1 MRFSVI
7 IPCYNCEKT
16 LEETVESVLN
26 SGLYDFEIVLVDD
39 GSTDGTAALCDRL
52 CEKHGEIRRLHQ
64 QNAGVSAARN
74 RGIDEA
80 RGDYIW
86 FVDSDDTVMPLDTDQ
101 IKDAL
106 QKDEDCIMF
115 GMVFSYERNDRIIM
129 RESLSSGRRF
139 EMTPQTMGELF
150 PMLFRANYFSA
161 IWNKI
166 IRREVLLNNNIR
178 FDPELINYE
187 DLHFSLLLL
196 ACCEKVSVLPETY
209 YLYKNV
215 FGLDHTVERISRIN
229 DVMAYTDKV
238 VEPIYALDKKLRDNG
253 DPPILKMR
261 EIVLALYM
269 EAAYFKFKTANRK
282 QLEAVCK
289 AVQCNENIK
298 REEAGIGDLSK
309 ANQRMCRWMING
321 EYLKIQS
328 FMKYR
333 SVRGAA
339 SRVYRIMRSYLRK

>member
-16 LEETVESVLN
+16 LEETAESVLN

-52 CEKHGEIRRLHQ
+52 CEKHGEIRCIHQ

-74 RGIDEA
+74 RGIEEA

-101 IKDAL
+101 IEDAL
-106 QKDEDCIMF
+106 RKNEDCIMF

-129 RESLSSGRRF
+129 RESLSSGRYF
-139 EMTPQTMGELF
+139 EMTPKTMGELF

-166 IRREVLLNNNIR
+166 IRRDVLLNNDIR
-178 FDPELINYE
+178 FDTELINYE
-187 DLHFSLLLL
+187 DLHFSILLL
-196 ACCEKVSVLPETY
+196 ACCENVAVLPETY

-229 DVMAYTDKV
+229 NVVAYTDKV
-238 VEPIYALDKKLRDNG
+238 VEPIYALDKKLRDSGN
-253 DPPILKMR
+253 PPILKMR
-261 EIVLALYM
+261 EIVLNLYM
-269 EAAYFKFKTANRK
+269 EGAYFKFKTANGK
-282 QLEAVCK
+282 QIKDVCAAVK
-289 AVQCNENIK
+289 SNENIR
-298 REEAGIGDLSK
+298 REEAGIAELSK
-309 ANQRMCRWMING
+309 TNRMIYHWMING